1 MIAYRQVI
9 KLTSLQAGLLF
20 LKVFRSHNL
29 QQRVEEGHIGQL
41 TDQDERLERDRHSKK
56 ERKKKKKKRELY
68 FQTFHQYVIFFS
80 GLILSERCQNIVS
93 RQSLLLSSNRLN
105 PKEHQLA
112 KAENYK
118 KSQKCHKTKT
128 WNK

>member
-56 ERKKKKKKRELY
+56 ERKKKKEKNRELY

-80 GLILSERCQNIVS
+80 GLILILSERCQNIVS
-93 RQSLLLSSNRLN
+93 RQSLILSSNRLN
-105 PKEHQLA
+105 PKEQI
-112 KAENYK
+112 
-118 KSQKCHKTKT
+118 KTA
-128 WNK
+128 NKN